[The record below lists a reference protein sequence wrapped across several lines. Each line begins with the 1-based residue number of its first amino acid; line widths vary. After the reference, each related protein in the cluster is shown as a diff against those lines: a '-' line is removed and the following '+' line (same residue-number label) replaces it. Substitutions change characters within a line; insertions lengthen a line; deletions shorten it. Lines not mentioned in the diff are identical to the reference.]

1 MLMSLREMED
11 KAARDR
17 HGKLEMKMWWVFLCL
32 VLMGVVVLMGRLIG

>member
-1 MLMSLREMED
+1 MLMNLSEMED

-32 VLMGVVVLMGRLIG
+32 VLIVIVVVMGKLMC